1 MSPSTKTAS
10 PRKCFLPQIQLDL
23 QHLETIRSERCHNF
37 KEILRKT
44 SKRRGVT
51 ILSKLRLK
59 RLLNWLTVDVSDISI
74 ISDIFN
80 NSNDAIDVNYRD
92 GNKKYGLARGG
103 GDKESQSGCG
113 ARISKL
119 NSSQ

>member
-1 MSPSTKTAS
+1 M
-10 PRKCFLPQIQLDL
+10 
-23 QHLETIRSERCHNF
+23 
-37 KEILRKT
+37 
-44 SKRRGVT
+44 SKRREVA
-51 ILSKLRLK
+51 ILSKLRLE
-59 RLLNWLTVDVSDISI
+59 RLLNWSIVDVSDIPMI
-74 ISDIFN
+74 FFN

-92 GNKKYGLARGG
+92 DNKKYGLARGEG

>member
-1 MSPSTKTAS
+1 M
-10 PRKCFLPQIQLDL
+10 
-23 QHLETIRSERCHNF
+23 
-37 KEILRKT
+37 
-44 SKRRGVT
+44 SKRREVA
-51 ILSKLRLK
+51 ILSKLRLE
-59 RLLNWLTVDVSDISI
+59 RLLNWSIVDVSDIPMI
-74 ISDIFN
+74 FFN

-92 GNKKYGLARGG
+92 DNKKYGLAWGG